1 MLIGGVLGNNT
12 SLEPPPPASHLNSH
26 YPDLLA
32 KQELF
37 LLLRKQPLIICV
49 CKVGPKEKGS
59 TTGWD
64 GQGEGEETS
73 AATPSLTNIFNSQ
86 GIALGTEMPHFP
98 IHPLPRWKHL
108 SRGGSAPPLLLPTE
122 EDGGDVQQPS
132 LLGKSKEILPIFPQI
147 LPQIVLVGTDL
158 CVCSALSPG

>member
-12 SLEPPPPASHLNSH
+12 WLEPPPPASHLNSH

-64 GQGEGEETS
+64 GQGEGEGTS

-86 GIALGTEMPHFP
+86 GIALGTKLPHFP